1 LQLLPSAEEEEKKWN
16 AQVAAMQ
23 DDQLAKNRDVMNS
36 VGAEKWKAQ
45 AVNMPPWKP
54 TVVLPMPKSGHFN
67 AKDLQEETRP
77 GSRALNMPEIESA
90 HKAPRPQQLLQTEAF
105 VQGQQLAAKPNVMK
119 V

>member
-1 LQLLPSAEEEEKKWN
+1 MQLLPSAEEEEKKWN
-16 AQVAAMQ
+16 AQVAALQ
-23 DDQLAKNRDVMNS
+23 DEQLAKNREVMNS

-54 TVVLPMPKSGHFN
+54 TVVLPMPKSGNFK
-67 AKDLQEETRP
+67 AQDLQEETRP

-90 HKAPRPQQLLQTEAF
+90 HTAQRPQQLLQME
-105 VQGQQLAAKPNVMK
+105 GQQLAAKPNVMK

>member
-1 LQLLPSAEEEEKKWN
+1 MQLLPSAEEEEKKWK

-77 GSRALNMPEIESA
+77 WSRALNKPEIESA
-90 HKAPRPQQLLQTEAF
+90 QKALRPQQLLQTEAF
-105 VQGQQLAAKPNVMK
+105 VQGQQLAAKPHVMK